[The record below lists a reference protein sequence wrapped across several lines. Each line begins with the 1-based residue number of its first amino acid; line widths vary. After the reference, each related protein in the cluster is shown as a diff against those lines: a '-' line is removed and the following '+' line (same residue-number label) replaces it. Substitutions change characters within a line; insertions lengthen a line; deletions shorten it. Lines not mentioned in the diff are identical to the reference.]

1 MWEEM
6 RVRSED
12 AAERDKVRINQKD
25 KRKGL
30 EEETEIFILT
40 VPFICC

>member
-12 AAERDKVRINQKD
+12 AAKRDKVRINQND
-25 KRKGL
+25 KRKRLRKGKG
-30 EEETEIFILT
+30 EIHT
-40 VPFICC
+40 A